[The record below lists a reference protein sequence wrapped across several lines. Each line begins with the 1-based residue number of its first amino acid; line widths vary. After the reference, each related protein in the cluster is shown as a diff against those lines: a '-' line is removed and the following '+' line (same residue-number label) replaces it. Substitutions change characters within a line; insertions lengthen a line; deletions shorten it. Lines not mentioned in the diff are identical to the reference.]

1 MLTDQEM
8 LEEKIAADME
18 GVEDFDDEPN
28 SALKEWALKCHEI
41 MDRIERDQI
50 MLRIQFQ
57 NLLEDE
63 HDCAGIKCTHPS
75 HEQI

>member
-18 GVEDFDDEPN
+18 DIKDEDFDDEPN

-41 MDRIERDQI
+41 MDRIERDQ
-50 MLRIQFQ
+50 MLLRISLQ
-57 NLLEDE
+57 NLVED
-63 HDCAGIKCTHPS
+63 DNKI
-75 HEQI
+75 